1 MVSANFRFRMQLL
14 ESTNRVTSLAT
25 PLLMTANNEVSQIF
39 TGVQQPITIG
49 FTPAQIVPT
58 TVGSSNTIASTPITV
73 LQDIGT
79 SLLLTPNINA
89 DRSVTLRVLLEN
101 SSVVPNGGT
110 IPVPNA
116 DGTITQVP
124 VDTVMTQ
131 TATTTVVAQDGLTIA
146 IGGLIQESVQSNR
159 QQVPILGKIPYVG
172 FLFRNQNDQRMRTE
186 LVIMIRPYVLT
197 TPCDADAVS
206 RKMLENVSIHPNVPQ
221 GGFGSMGTYLP
232 WEVLRANP
240 PQNELQN
247 IFRTS
252 VILPKDF

>member
-1 MVSANFRFRMQLL
+1 M
-14 ESTNRVTSLAT
+14 AT
-25 PLLMTANNEVSQIF
+25 PLLMTANNEVSRIF

-49 FTPAQIVPT
+49 FTPGQIVPT
-58 TVGSSNTIASTPITV
+58 TVGSSTTVTSTPITI

-79 SLLLTPNINA
+79 SMLITPNINA
-89 DRSVTLRVLLEN
+89 DRSVTLRILLES
-101 SSVVPNGGT
+101 SSVVPGGGT

-116 DGTITQVP
+116 DGTVTQVP
-124 VDTVMTQ
+124 VDTVQQQ
-131 TATTTVVAQDGLTIA
+131 TATATVVAQDGLAIA
-146 IGGLIQESVQSNR
+146 LGGLIQESVSSNR
-159 QQVPILGKIPYVG
+159 QQVPILGKLPYLG
-172 FLFRNQNDQRMRTE
+172 FLFRNQADDRTRTE

-197 TPCDADAVS
+197 TPCDAAAVS
-206 RKMLENVSIHPNVPQ
+206 RTTLENVSIHPNVPQ